1 MTSSVSPDAGG
12 LSLPV
17 ADRRTA
23 WVSGTLLL
31 AGALITPV
39 VESPGVT
46 PFLIT
51 SVDLPVRLLCAIGLA
66 LAARRHW
73 HSGSA
78 GLYAFLALSAV
89 LDLAAAVVFRAA
101 VLLPGS
107 VTQPLGDA
115 LQLGAYVSVI
125 MAILAVP
132 RTNRWRSAQLA
143 TLDAVVA
150 VGGFGLVVWYTLI
163 RPSPAYEANDPTL
176 AALTEVAYPV
186 LDAAMLTVL
195 IARARGGLTMLPAP
209 VQRMLTW
216 SIVASFVGDGFIG
229 ISFYV
234 TRAPWFVFASAICH
248 AASTMALL
256 LLGMFGRRIGE
267 PGATRSDPRA
277 EATLPPLAAAA
288 SVLVLA
294 VMGQA
299 LWQGGDVD
307 RVLFGGGIGLAATIA
322 VRQVFAARRQVA
334 WLSEREVQLERE
346 VADRTV
352 DLARANAALQA
363 LATSD
368 GLTGLAN
375 RRHFDETIQEQWRQ
389 SLRSGQPL
397 AVLLLDVDAFKA
409 YNDNFGHGAGDA
421 VLIEVGRLLQAVARR
436 QTDLVARYGG
446 EEFVILCP
454 STTSEG
460 ASQFATAVLD
470 AIRAARLPHSASP
483 VTPFV
488 TVSIGVASMVAT
500 ADAEATSLVQ
510 AADAALYE
518 AKRAGR
524 NRAIVR
530 VMDTRPDGT
539 HD

>member
-1 MTSSVSPDAGG
+1 MSSVSPDAGG
-12 LSLPV
+12 RSLPD
-17 ADRRTA
+17 ADRRTLWA
-23 WVSGTLLL
+23 SAALLL

-39 VESPGVT
+39 VETPGVT

-51 SVDLPVRLLCAIGLA
+51 SVDLPVRLLCAVGLA
-66 LAARRHW
+66 LAARHHW
-73 HSGSA
+73 RSGSA
-78 GLYAFLALSAV
+78 SLYAFLALSSV
-89 LDLAAAVVFRAA
+89 LDLVAAMAFRAA

-107 VTQPLGDA
+107 VTQQMGDA
-115 LQLGAYVSVI
+115 MQLGAYVSVI

-163 RPSPAYEANDPTL
+163 RPSPVYAANNPTL

-195 IARARGGLTMLPAP
+195 IARARGGLTILPAP

-234 TRAPWFVFASAICH
+234 TRVPWFVFASAICH

-256 LLGMFGRRIGE
+256 ALGMWGRRIGE
-267 PGATRSDPRA
+267 QGANRSDPRA

-299 LWQGGDVD
+299 LWQGGAVD
-307 RVLFGGGIGLAATIA
+307 RVLFGGGIGLAAAIA
-322 VRQVFAARRQVA
+322 MRQVFAARRQVA

-346 VADRTV
+346 VADRTIE
-352 DLARANAALQA
+352 LARANDALQA

-375 RRHFDETIQEQWRQ
+375 RRHFDESFQEQWRQ

-409 YNDNFGHGAGDA
+409 YNDNFGHGAGDT
-421 VLIEVGRLLQAVARR
+421 VLIEVGRLLQSVARR

-454 STTSEG
+454 GTTPEG
-460 ASQFATAVLD
+460 ASQFAATVLD
-470 AIRAARLPHSASP
+470 AIRAARLPHAASP
-483 VTPFV
+483 VEPFV
-488 TVSIGVASMVAT
+488 TVSIGVVSMVAT
-500 ADAEATSLVQ
+500 AGVEATALIQV
-510 AADAALYE
+510 ADEALYE
-518 AKRAGR
+518 AKRGGR

-530 VMDTRPDGT
+530 DMDTRPEGN